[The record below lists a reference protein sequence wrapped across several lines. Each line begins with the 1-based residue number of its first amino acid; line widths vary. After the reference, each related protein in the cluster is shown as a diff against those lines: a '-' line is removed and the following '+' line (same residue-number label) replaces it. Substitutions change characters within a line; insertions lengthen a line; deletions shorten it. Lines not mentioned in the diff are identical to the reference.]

1 MIVDFQVDI
10 FLSFSEKQKVFA
22 VFLFRVSKIV
32 KSTFFSVKI
41 FQFWP
46 ALHFPWGHV
55 SNHKKLGPQSVYQL
69 NVNWIQL
76 TYKETNK
83 QAKYMHRRTT
93 VLYLE
98 HALFDFVCAVIRIFL
113 FEFNWLEFKLSIQF
127 FSNIAI
133 LWGRVARRQLRNW
146 VFVTNADFL
155 IPIFFPPDGVNLW
168 YFKLRFFI

>member
-10 FLSFSEKQKVFA
+10 FSSFSEKQKVFA

-98 HALFDFVCAVIRIFL
+98 HDLFDFVCAGLLEISCAHFFLLTIRIFL
-113 FEFNWLEFKLSIQF
+113 FEFNWLQFKLSIPF
-127 FSNIAI
+127 FSNIAV
-133 LWGRVARRQLRNW
+133 LWGRVARSN
-146 VFVTNADFL
+146 
-155 IPIFFPPDGVNLW
+155 
-168 YFKLRFFI
+168 